1 MGRRIGLGLGIEGR
15 RSWFNQLLLVIDCQA
30 VVLAF
35 FIKIEAV

>member
-15 RSWFNQLLLVIDCQA
+15 RSWFDELLLAIDCQI

-35 FIKIEAV
+35 YVRIEAT